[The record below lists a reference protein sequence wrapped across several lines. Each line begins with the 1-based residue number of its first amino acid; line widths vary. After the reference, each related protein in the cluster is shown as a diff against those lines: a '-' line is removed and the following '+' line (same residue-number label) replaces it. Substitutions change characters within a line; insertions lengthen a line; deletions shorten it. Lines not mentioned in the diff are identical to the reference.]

1 MPPAWPPW
9 SRGLNSVGNRV
20 AGSLLVVPGDQN
32 QPRGAVSLEGRA
44 AINAGKSS
52 DLVLYAAGH
61 RELLFDAAAG
71 LVTVRTE
78 RGSKTIQI
86 GKYSP
91 KLLAELMLRE
101 LAEEGKD

>member
-1 MPPAWPPW
+1 MNERILIWFNT
-9 SRGLNSVGNRV
+9 R
-20 AGSLLVVPGDQN
+20 LV
-32 QPRGAVSLEGRA
+32 
-44 AINAGKSS
+44 I
-52 DLVLYAAGH
+52 GH
-61 RELLFDAAAG
+61 FVFDDADG

-101 LAEEGKD
+101 LTEEGKD

>member
-1 MPPAWPPW
+1 MQE
-9 SRGLNSVGNRV
+9 RV
-20 AGSLLVVPGDQN
+20 LIWFNTRLV
-32 QPRGAVSLEGRA
+32 
-44 AINAGKSS
+44 I
-52 DLVLYAAGH
+52 GH
-61 RELLFDAAAG
+61 FLFDDADG

-91 KLLAELMLRE
+91 KRLAELMLRE